1 MTDPIVAFYSGGRD
15 SAGRTLRE
23 ILAWNDGALEAVHD
37 YIQWVFPTRQPSG
50 VNPNAP
56 LVTIDTS
63 RAFASNGELREG
75 LRDAFTRMLAFYG
88 LRRTRD
94 DAGAVR
100 IEIDDARF
108 GDRGPTWLHPNNH
121 NHLRLTRIMQSL
133 AALGLPDEARALQRC
148 LLHDVADGPGAGQV
162 TPGTIGFWRGAV

>member
-15 SAGRTLRE
+15 SEGRTLRE

-50 VNPNAP
+50 VNPSAP

-63 RAFASNGELREG
+63 RAFASNADLREG
-75 LRDAFTRMLAFYG
+75 LRDAFARMLSFYG
-88 LRRTRD
+88 LRRTLD
-94 DAGAVR
+94 DSGSAR
-100 IEIDDARF
+100 IEVDDARI
-108 GDRGPTWLHPNNH
+108 GGRAPTWLHPNNH

-133 AALGLPDEARALQRC
+133 AALGLRDEARALQRC
-148 LLHDVADGPGAGQV
+148 LLHDVAEGPGADRIA
-162 TPGTIGFWRGAV
+162 TGTLGFWRDAV